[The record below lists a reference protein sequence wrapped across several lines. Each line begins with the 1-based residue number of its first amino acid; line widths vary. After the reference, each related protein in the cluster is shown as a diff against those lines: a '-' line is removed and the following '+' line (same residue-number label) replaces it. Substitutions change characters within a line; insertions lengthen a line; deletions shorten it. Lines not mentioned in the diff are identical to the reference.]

1 MLNKTFLSNIFVLD
15 QEEALDFYVGTLGLE
30 KRQDVDLGFMRWLT
44 VGAPGDDRE
53 LLLEV
58 PASPPY
64 DADSAAK
71 LRELVSKGAAG
82 GTFFQTDDAAGTYE
96 ALKAKNVEFTDE
108 LTEHFYGTD
117 MGIRDP
123 FGNSLRISQLK
134 SPEEIAAGPAPG
146 EFGGPE

>member
-1 MLNKTFLSNIFVLD
+1 MLNKTYISNIFVLD

-30 KRQDVDLGFMRWLT
+30 KRNDVDMGFMRWLT
-44 VGAPGDDRE
+44 VGVPGDDRE

-64 DADSAAK
+64 DEDSAEK

-82 GTFFQTDDAAGTYE
+82 ATFFTTEDAHKTYAE
-96 ALKAKNVEFTDE
+96 LKAKNVEFTDE

-117 MGIRDP
+117 MGLRDP
-123 FGNSLRISQLK
+123 FGNPLRISQPK
-134 SPEEIAAGPAPG
+134 PQDEWTQPDPSEFAPA
-146 EFGGPE
+146 E